1 MRQLLISTCLLVF
14 MLLPFQ
20 SVADTIILKSGK
32 TIQASDCWE
41 EGDLVK
47 CKLYG
52 QIVGYSKSDIAEY
65 RIAPRPIKLITGF
78 RFDIW
83 QSGITIRE
91 AIKIAE
97 INNKPF
103 HRSGLLSVNKVF
115 NAKMCRPYAN
125 TAIEFYYKDQIFG
138 RLATLNF
145 NFTPTGKRL
154 YSLDVAFSGPR
165 ISKNSEFRKQIEALL
180 KEKYGVPV
188 KNSDHIVYKNYDWKI
203 NNNATVT
210 MRLGGNNVHVI
221 YTDAKLSKMAENEKL
236 KLVQNKF
243 KKNDKDKF

>member
-1 MRQLLISTCLLVF
+1 MRQLLIFTCLMLF

-20 SVADTIILKSGK
+20 SAADTVILKSGR
-32 TIQASDCWE
+32 TIQVSNCWE
-41 EGDLVK
+41 AGDLVK

-65 RIAPRPIKLITGF
+65 RIDPRPIKLITGF

-91 AIKIAE
+91 AIKIAKT
-97 INNKPF
+97 NNKPF

-115 NAKMCRPYAN
+115 NPKMCRPYAN
-125 TAIEFYYKDQIFG
+125 TATEFYYKDQIFG
-138 RLATLNF
+138 RLAKLNF

-154 YSLDVAFSGPR
+154 YSLDVAFSGPG
-165 ISKNSEFRKQIEALL
+165 ISKNTEFRKQIEALL
-180 KEKYGVPV
+180 KEKYGAPAT
-188 KNSDHIVYKNYDWKI
+188 NSNHIVYKNYDWKI
-203 NNNATVT
+203 NDNATVT

-221 YTDAKLSKMAENEKL
+221 YTDDRLSKMAENEKL
-236 KLVQNKF
+236 ELVRKGFN
-243 KKNDKDKF
+243 KNDKGKF